1 MNIRFDGK
9 TVIITGAGKGIG
21 KTAALRFAELGASVA
36 ICSRTQSEIEAAARE
51 IEGAGGKALALV
63 TDVADEGQVRA
74 FVERTAEAFGGVDV
88 LVNNAAVL
96 GAPGGYAIDLVDM
109 PFEDFDLVYGI
120 NLRGPALFAKYVMPH
135 MMRKKKGAIINVS
148 SDVIRR
154 GMRGRAHYTATKM
167 GVIGLTYSLAWEGAG
182 HGIRTNCIV
191 PGSVA
196 TELLDGVQQRLAR
209 EEGVTL
215 EEVRARF
222 AAVSPEKRIVSTG
235 EVADLMVYLASD
247 ASSGVNGQSLFINAA
262 SFMQ

>member
-36 ICSRTQSEIEAAARE
+36 ICSRTQSEIEAVARE

-74 FVERTAEAFGGVDV
+74 FVERTADSFGGVDV
-88 LVNNAAVL
+88 LINNAAVV
-96 GAPGGYAIDLVDM
+96 GAPGRYTIDLVDM
-109 PFEDFDLVYGI
+109 PFDDWELVYGV
-120 NLRGPALFAKYVMPH
+120 NLRGPALFAKYAMPH
-135 MMRKKKGAIINVS
+135 MVRRNKGSIINMS
-148 SDVIRR
+148 SEVIRQ

-167 GVIGLTYSLAWEGAG
+167 GVIGLTYSLAWEGAE
-182 HGIRTNCIV
+182 HGIRANCII

-196 TELLDGVQQRLAR
+196 TELLDGFHQRLAD
-209 EEGVTL
+209 EEGVPL
-215 EEVRARF
+215 DEVRARF

-262 SFMQ
+262 SAMQ